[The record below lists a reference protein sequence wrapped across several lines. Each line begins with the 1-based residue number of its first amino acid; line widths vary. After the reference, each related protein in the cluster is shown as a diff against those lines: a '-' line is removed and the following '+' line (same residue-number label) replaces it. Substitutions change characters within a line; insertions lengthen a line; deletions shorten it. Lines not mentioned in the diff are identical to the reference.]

1 MIVNLSF
8 ILISLVNSFLLMMA
22 MTSLLIFPSHLINRI
37 ILYFYILLC
46 QIFFAPQLGQ
56 HATILIVGGSI
67 LIVIASTKHYVIN
80 SLFALLGYLLAVF
93 INNILFTLL
102 NLVGIT
108 VLDITTNPA
117 YYFLFIVVD
126 AIITVLTLEFF
137 GKHMKT
143 LYMKHKI
150 IFTREVLAL
159 FISEIIICTS
169 IFAFNIIQGEAAGY
183 PSDVVYFNTILFGA
197 FFIITLFIFFFCLR
211 IMYKNQELEFIKQQK
226 QSLEEYVKKIED
238 LYQDTRIFKH
248 DYINILSTMQ
258 HYIDDDDI
266 DNLKVF
272 FRARIL
278 PSSEVLTNK
287 DSIIGKLSNIKVL
300 ELKSILY
307 AKLISAMNQKLN
319 ITLEIQEE
327 ISSISM
333 DTLDL
338 STVIGAFMDNAIEAA
353 KISDEKKLLI
363 LLIYNEESVTIVIS
377 NSAPSIDIKLDAIYD
392 KDVTYKEGHNG
403 LGLYSS
409 NKILDKYS
417 NVIHSTNYNYNIFTQ
432 TLEICTQHNTE
443 EVYST

>member
-1 MIVNLSF
+1 
-8 ILISLVNSFLLMMA
+8 
-22 MTSLLIFPSHLINRI
+22 
-37 ILYFYILLC
+37 
-46 QIFFAPQLGQ
+46 
-56 HATILIVGGSI
+56 
-67 LIVIASTKHYVIN
+67 
-80 SLFALLGYLLAVF
+80 
-93 INNILFTLL
+93 
-102 NLVGIT
+102 
-108 VLDITTNPA
+108 
-117 YYFLFIVVD
+117 
-126 AIITVLTLEFF
+126 
-137 GKHMKT
+137 
-143 LYMKHKI
+143 
-150 IFTREVLAL
+150 
-159 FISEIIICTS
+159 
-169 IFAFNIIQGEAAGY
+169 
-183 PSDVVYFNTILFGA
+183 
-197 FFIITLFIFFFCLR
+197 
-211 IMYKNQELEFIKQQK
+211 MYKNQELEFIKQQK

-258 HYIDDDDI
+258 YYIDDDDI

-272 FRARIL
+272 FRSKIL
-278 PSSEVLTNK
+278 PSSEALTNK
-287 DSIIGKLSNIKVL
+287 ESIIGKLSNIKVL

-353 KISDEKKLLI
+353 KVSEEKKLLI
-363 LLIYNEESVTIVIS
+363 LLIYSEESVTIVIS
-377 NSAPSIDIKLDAIYD
+377 NSSPAIDIKLDVIYD
-392 KDVTYKEGHNG
+392 KDVTYKEGHSG